1 MPDHMAACSVEV
13 KSSHPEARRR
23 NLFSVL
29 ACWVT
34 LTSRDLFPF
43 IQNVDSKGP
52 LHSGGAGSKELQHQ
66 SSQNSGAAHV
76 SMRCR
81 CHAISKEQR
90 EFLVRNGAY
99 IFRGLL
105 GQYSHYTFSINFLPS
120 PFLFSF
126 TELWISAMP
135 SVYAS
140 QTPDMHMIG
149 ICTITPCG
157 LLCGVTSAKMKSVTH
172 MTVTL
177 PVRRTEFWK
186 NNSRFSVNAWFPQG

>member
-1 MPDHMAACSVEV
+1 MTDEQTESLRLYITGYGRARDCTGRCLAPRPMPDHMVACSVEV
-13 KSSHPEARRR
+13 KSSHPEARRQ

-52 LHSGGAGSKELQHQ
+52 LHSGGASSKELQHQ

-105 GQYSHYTFSINFLPS
+105 GQYSHYTFSINFL
-120 PFLFSF
+120 FSF
-126 TELWISAMP
+126 YFLSLNSGFQP
-135 SVYAS
+135 CPVYMLHKL
-140 QTPDMHMIG
+140 P
-149 ICTITPCG
+149 ICT
-157 LLCGVTSAKMKSVTH
+157 
-172 MTVTL
+172 
-177 PVRRTEFWK
+177 W
-186 NNSRFSVNAWFPQG
+186 